1 MTAIFEFQQV
11 TKRFRNQLA
20 LDQVSFKGERG
31 EVIAILGENGAG
43 KTTALKILL
52 GLMAPDAGTAKV
64 FGLDS
69 RTHGAE
75 IRRRVGYMP
84 DRPALYEWMTVA
96 EIGWFAAGFYPLG
109 YQQRY
114 QHLTQ
119 QFNLSPDKT
128 IKTLSKGMQGKV
140 SLALAMA
147 HEPELL
153 VLDEPT
159 SGLDP
164 LVRREFLECMVDV
177 AALGRTVLLSSHQ
190 IAEVE
195 RVADNIA
202 MIRGGRLVMF
212 ESLET
217 LKNHVHEVVVTLS
230 AVETVPPQMP
240 AGAKLLSADRRDR
253 QWRMLVRDL
262 DEAGQIS
269 LGTDPAHLD
278 VEVRRPSLEQ
288 IFVVYMKAGSLLKGD
303 QPWSS
308 TLNDQDAILSNPPIR
323 SV

>member
-11 TKRFRNQLA
+11 TKQFGKQKA
-20 LDQVSFKGERG
+20 LDHVSFKGERG
-31 EVIAILGENGAG
+31 EVVAVLGENGAG

-52 GLMAPDAGTAKV
+52 GLLNPDTGAARV
-64 FGLDS
+64 MGLNS

-119 QFNLSPDKT
+119 KFELPADKT
-128 IKTLSKGMQGKV
+128 IKAMSKGMQGKV

-164 LVRREFLECMVDV
+164 LVRREFLESMIDV
-177 AALGRTVLLSSHQ
+177 AAAGRTVLLSSHQ
-190 IAEVE
+190 MTEVE
-195 RVADNIA
+195 RVADKIA
-202 MIRGGRLVMF
+202 IIRRGKLALF
-212 ESLET
+212 ESLEV
-217 LKNHVHEVVVTLS
+217 LKNHVREVVITLDG
-230 AVETVPPQMP
+230 VETVPPEMP
-240 AGAKLLSADRRDR
+240 AGAKLLGAQRQDR
-253 QWRMLVRDL
+253 QWQLLIRDL
-262 DEAGQIS
+262 DEAGRVA
-269 LGTDPAHLD
+269 LAADPMHLD
-278 VEVRRPSLEQ
+278 VEVRTPSLEQ
-288 IFVVYMKAGSLLKGD
+288 IFVVCMKTRDETPIES
-303 QPWSS
+303 
-308 TLNDQDAILSNPPIR
+308 PPR
-323 SV
+323 VGTP